1 MFSNTAVRGET
12 RGTVPDALNKATCYR
27 KLAEVVAKRAECA
40 AAIRRHYCE
49 IANSYLAAARA
60 ELSCAEQETARRRI
74 VISAPPERATAISAH
89 LFPINHSSGRGVHAA
104 EPNDVFGPR
113 YG

>member
-1 MFSNTAVRGET
+1 M
-12 RGTVPDALNKATCYR
+12 PDALNKATCYR
-27 KLAEVVAKRAECA
+27 KLAEVVAKRAELLGC
-40 AAIRRHYCE
+40 CG
-49 IANSYLAAARA
+49 A